1 MGAIR
6 ELTPAMLERTTQI
19 DYDREM
25 AMLAITHD
33 TLIGIARYVINP
45 DLQSCEFALVVADS
59 WQNKGV
65 GNHLMMCL
73 INAAK
78 IKQLKVMEGIIMS
91 SNSDMLTLASNL
103 GFTIRTED
111 EDPSMKAVSLNL
123 I

>member
-6 ELTPAMLERTTQI
+6 ELTPEMLKRTTQI

-25 AMLAITHD
+25 AMLAITQD

-45 DLQSCEFALVVADS
+45 DLQTCEFALVVADS

-65 GNHLMMCL
+65 GYHLMTCL

-78 IKQLKVMEGIIMS
+78 IKHLKAMEGIIIS
-91 SNSDMLTLASNL
+91 TNSDMLTLASNL
-103 GFTIRTED
+103 GFAIRTED
-111 EDPSMKAVSLNL
+111 EDPTMKTVSLTL
-123 I
+123 S